1 MVTKWLLFLFL
12 TAVTPVS
19 IDGRQLTDIATT
31 EDESELFRSSSEDI
45 SHDRNLRPKS
55 TKNTKAGEVIVV
67 DVDDFS
73 STKAFKASKSTKHY
87 VGAPAHAPSFYASP
101 AAPSAQSPSFYAS
114 PAAETQT
121 KRLKST
127 KATKHGSA
135 PSMKASKGKRA

>member
-12 TAVTPVS
+12 TAVTPAS
-19 IDGRQLTDIATT
+19 IYGSQLTDIATT

-55 TKNTKAGEVIVV
+55 SKAH
-67 DVDDFS
+67 
-73 STKAFKASKSTKHY
+73 KASKSTKYY

-101 AAPSAQSPSFYAS
+101 AAPSAHSPSFYAS
-114 PAAETQT
+114 PAAPKTF
-121 KRLKST
+121 KST
-127 KATKHGSA
+127 KATKYGSA